1 MAATLKPY
9 LDCIRSTLTASL
21 CLQSFSSQE
30 VERHNKPEVESQKSK
45 ELICKPV
52 KICRTEKEM
61 CLIET
66 SINSIRVSISLKKS
80 DEVEE
85 ILTEKFMRFLM
96 IRAENFLILRRKP
109 IQGYDISFLITN
121 THTEE
126 MFKHKLVDFI
136 VHFLTEIDAEI
147 SSMKITLNQRA
158 RIVAEELLKKFA

>member
-1 MAATLKPY
+1 
-9 LDCIRSTLTASL
+9 
-21 CLQSFSSQE
+21 
-30 VERHNKPEVESQKSK
+30 
-45 ELICKPV
+45 
-52 KICRTEKEM
+52 M